1 MSWYLGQRILP
12 DGRGLYVYPL
22 LGGRARLGI
31 SPPGNTYT
39 FSDEF

>member
-1 MSWYLGQRILP
+1 MSWYLGTRILT

-31 SPPGNTYT
+31 SPPGNTST
-39 FSDEF
+39 FTDEW